1 MKIRSSPVKEAL
13 VRGSSSGGLASSSA
27 HGYLAVMFT
36 ECEGEEQLHG
46 TASYEA
52 RLSKPIIEPRYVKQR
67 GSEIEGN

>member
-1 MKIRSSPVKEAL
+1 MKNKSCPVEEAL
-13 VRGSSSGGLASSSA
+13 VRGSSSDGLGSSPA

-36 ECEGEEQLHG
+36 ECKGEEQLHG

-52 RLSKPIIEPRYVKQR
+52 RLSKQIIEPRYVKQR